1 MEQRYHYES
10 KLAMTQSIQVEL
22 TLLKQ
27 GIVRERSRMHE
38 LETTVEAN
46 ITEQRR
52 IIEDI
57 LRSNSFATDQNTEMV
72 EKIQKA
78 NEMYEEADLQRK
90 EMQE

>member
-27 GIVRERSRMHE
+27 GIVRERSRLHE
-38 LETTVEAN
+38 LETTLEAN
-46 ITEQRR
+46 IAEQKQ
-52 IIEDI
+52 IVGDI
-57 LRSNSFATDQNTEMV
+57 LRSNSFATDQTTEMV

-78 NEMYEEADLQRK
+78 NEMYEEANL
-90 EMQE
+90 